1 MNDIMNEIYYMLIER
16 IGQQCIKD
24 ESVKVLLIRKCAL
37 MDEIILRL
45 GKDGEKLMDDLAALS
60 SEINDLQDKA
70 LFQTALCL
78 GTKIALN

>member
-16 IGQQCIKD
+16 IGQQCMKN

-45 GKDGEKLMDDLAALS
+45 GKDGEQLMDDLANLS
-60 SEINDLQDKA
+60 AEIDDVQNKA
-70 LFQTALCL
+70 LFQASLCL